1 MNNPIHTWLRKNG
14 VVQVVFFLVAIYSI
28 SNAQNT
34 IYRVNLSKD
43 NLSWLWLGHLQLNYQ
58 TSDKSSFFLQNHFT
72 SSLFQKTIQGDRWRD
87 DNDLI
92 ASWIY
97 RFNNSMEASTEAKS
111 EMYSD
116 RSGVSKFSKQFLME
130 QISFIPRSNI
140 FLKPALGF
148 TYEDIYGYQ
157 DQGWYTQFEVK
168 VKNYDL
174 SSYNN
179 NVDGISSLY
188 FFPDRRNQEH
198 HYFIAFSK
206 DFSIQ
211 ATDSIRIGYE
221 FIENSY
227 PIVLSTSQEI
237 RNIEAVGINT
247 RFLYNE
253 LIYRLSN
260 QSFFNIQ
267 TQLQTRDAST
277 SNPDLHN
284 HSEEIKFAN
293 RIGIQH
299 AGPEFQAGLSFS
311 SKQSTSLSS
320 RISTGDSESRTDID
334 GLQAVFDLFM
344 NWLISP
350 RDESRFSFSYTKYEY
365 SSPDTSQTVDE
376 DDLCFIIDFMYR
388 HYFSPYFALTFKTNL
403 NLYHRIYIH
412 QSRSA
417 NNNWNRI
424 YQLGPAFQFSI
435 PNILVHTNQIKILA
449 NYTVYDFED
458 ILPEVRSYI
467 FRKLV
472 YSDSL
477 NIFLTNNLKLNI
489 AYQLEKEDN
498 GTFFKD
504 IFAEQVSREL
514 TSHFID
520 LGLVYT
526 RIWAIQVTI
535 ALNWY
540 IRREWNVFP
549 EKRQIRDYRSFSPR
563 LILNYN
569 MNRRLILT
577 LDYAPRISRNFN
589 YKREYFTT
597 ARINLNYLF

>member
-1 MNNPIHTWLRKNG
+1 MPAPAIPICITTVKKLN
-14 VVQVVFFLVAIYSI
+14 LLTELEYS
-28 SNAQNT
+28 T
-34 IYRVNLSKD
+34 
-43 NLSWLWLGHLQLNYQ
+43 LG
-58 TSDKSSFFLQNHFT
+58 
-72 SSLFQKTIQGDRWRD
+72 
-87 DNDLI
+87 
-92 ASWIY
+92 
-97 RFNNSMEASTEAKS
+97 
-111 EMYSD
+111 
-116 RSGVSKFSKQFLME
+116 
-130 QISFIPRSNI
+130 
-140 FLKPALGF
+140 
-148 TYEDIYGYQ
+148 
-157 DQGWYTQFEVK
+157 
-168 VKNYDL
+168 
-174 SSYNN
+174 
-179 NVDGISSLY
+179 
-188 FFPDRRNQEH
+188 
-198 HYFIAFSK
+198 
-206 DFSIQ
+206 
-211 ATDSIRIGYE
+211 
-221 FIENSY
+221 
-227 PIVLSTSQEI
+227 
-237 RNIEAVGINT
+237 
-247 RFLYNE
+247 
-253 LIYRLSN
+253 
-260 QSFFNIQ
+260 QS
-267 TQLQTRDAST
+267 
-277 SNPDLHN
+277 
-284 HSEEIKFAN
+284 
-293 RIGIQH
+293 
-299 AGPEFQAGLSFS
+299 QAGLSFS

-320 RISTGDSESRTDID
+320 RTPTSNSVLRTDID
-334 GLQAVFDLFM
+334 GLQAAFNLFM
-344 NWLISP
+344 NWFISP

-365 SSPDTSQTVDE
+365 SSPDTSQTIDE
-376 DDLCFIIDFMYR
+376 DDLRFIIDFMYR

-403 NLYHRIYIH
+403 YLYHQIYIH

-424 YQLGPAFQFSI
+424 YQLGPSFRFSI

-449 NYTVYDFED
+449 NYTVYDFEE

-477 NIFLTNNLKLNI
+477 NIFLTGNLKLNVT
-489 AYQLEKEDN
+489 YQLEKEDN

-526 RIWAIQVTI
+526 RIRSIQVTT

-549 EKRQIRDYRSFSPR
+549 EKRQIRNYRSFSPR

>member
-1 MNNPIHTWLRKNG
+1 MLTWLQRNG

-28 SNAQNT
+28 SNAQNIT
-34 IYRVNLSKD
+34 YRVNLSKD
-43 NLSWLWLGHLQLNYQ
+43 EISWLWLGHLQLSYQ
-58 TSDKSSFFLQNHFT
+58 TSNKSSFLLQNYFT
-72 SSLFQKTIQGDRWRD
+72 SNLIQKTRLGDRWRD
-87 DNDLI
+87 DNDLVGF
-92 ASWIY
+92 WIY
-97 RFNNSMEASTEAKS
+97 RFNSNIENSIELKS
-111 EMYSD
+111 VIYSN
-116 RSGVSKFSKQFLME
+116 RTGKSKFSKQFLTE
-130 QISFIPRSNI
+130 EFSFIPRDNI
-140 FLKPALGF
+140 LLKPALGF
-148 TYEDIYGYQ
+148 TFEDIYGYQ

-168 VKNYDL
+168 VRNYDL
-174 SSYNN
+174 SGYTNN
-179 NVDGISSLY
+179 MDGISSLY

-237 RNIEAVGINT
+237 RNLEAVGINT

-320 RISTGDSESRTDID
+320 RTPTSNSVLRTDID
-334 GLQAVFDLFM
+334 GLQAAFNLFM
-344 NWLISP
+344 NWFISP

-365 SSPDTSQTVDE
+365 SSPDTSQTIDE
-376 DDLCFIIDFMYR
+376 DDLRFIIDFMYR

-403 NLYHRIYIH
+403 YLYHQIYIH

-424 YQLGPAFQFSI
+424 YQLGPSFRFSI

-449 NYTVYDFED
+449 NYTVYDFEE

-477 NIFLTNNLKLNI
+477 NIFLTGNLKLNVT
-489 AYQLEKEDN
+489 YQLEKEDN

-526 RIWAIQVTI
+526 RIRSIQVTT

-549 EKRQIRDYRSFSPR
+549 EKRQIRNYRSFSPR

-569 MNRRLILT
+569 MNRRLILS
-577 LDYAPRISRNFN
+577 LDYAPRIYRDFRSERQ
-589 YKREYFTT
+589 YFTT

>member
-1 MNNPIHTWLRKNG
+1 M
-14 VVQVVFFLVAIYSI
+14 
-28 SNAQNT
+28 
-34 IYRVNLSKD
+34 
-43 NLSWLWLGHLQLNYQ
+43 
-58 TSDKSSFFLQNHFT
+58 
-72 SSLFQKTIQGDRWRD
+72 
-87 DNDLI
+87 
-92 ASWIY
+92 
-97 RFNNSMEASTEAKS
+97 
-111 EMYSD
+111 
-116 RSGVSKFSKQFLME
+116 
-130 QISFIPRSNI
+130 
-140 FLKPALGF
+140 GF

-174 SSYNN
+174 SGYNN

-198 HYFIAFSK
+198 HYFVAFSK
-206 DFSIQ
+206 DFSVQ
-211 ATDSIRIGYE
+211 ATDSIRVGYE
-221 FIENSY
+221 FVENSY
-227 PIVLSTSQEI
+227 PIVFNTSHETK
-237 RNIEAVGINT
+237 NLEAVGINA

-260 QSFFNIQ
+260 QSFVNIQ
-267 TQLQTRDAST
+267 TQLQSRDVSQ

-284 HSEEIKFAN
+284 HREEINFAN

-299 AGPEFQAGLSFS
+299 TGSKFQAGFVFS
-311 SKQSTSLSS
+311 SSQLTSLSS
-320 RISTGDSESRTDID
+320 RTPIGNRVLRTDID
-334 GLQAVFDLFM
+334 GLQAAFNLFM

-365 SSPDTSQTVDE
+365 SSPDTSQTIDE
-376 DDLCFIIDFMYR
+376 DDLRFIIDFSYR
-388 HYFSPYFALTFKTNL
+388 HYINPYFALTFKTNL
-403 NLYHRIYIH
+403 YLYHQIYIH

-424 YQLGPAFQFSI
+424 YQLGPSFQFAI

-458 ILPEVRSYI
+458 YLPEVRSYI

-477 NIFLTNNLKLNI
+477 NIFLTRNLKLNI
-489 AYQLEKEDN
+489 TYQLEKEDN

-520 LGLVYT
+520 VGLVYT
-526 RIWAIQVTI
+526 RIRSIQVTT

-563 LILNYN
+563 LTLNYN
-569 MNRRLILT
+569 MNRRLILI
-577 LDYAPRISRNFN
+577 LDYAPRIYRDFRSERQ
-589 YKREYFTT
+589 YFTT